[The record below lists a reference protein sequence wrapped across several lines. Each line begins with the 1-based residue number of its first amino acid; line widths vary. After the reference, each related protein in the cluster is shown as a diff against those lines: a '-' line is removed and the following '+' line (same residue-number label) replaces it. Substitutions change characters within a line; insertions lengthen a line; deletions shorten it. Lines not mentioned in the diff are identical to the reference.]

1 MSGRLTC
8 IQGHHW
14 ETDGTA
20 AACPVCDGAP
30 IPEAPSPESLAGL
43 LPAILDSMGDG
54 LIVADENGR
63 FVLFNTAARR
73 ILGEGPADIP
83 LKDWPQHYGLCR
95 PGDGTL
101 VDSRDLSLARSL
113 RGEETNQIEILVR
126 NPHVPGGVLISITG
140 RPVRDAQGT
149 PRGGVIV
156 LRDVTARKHTEDEL
170 RRSRERFALAVEG
183 SRDGLWD
190 WDVTRAEVYFSPRWK
205 AMLGYEDPEISNR
218 FEEWSSRL
226 HPEDR
231 ERALRTVDD
240 YFNGRTTEYSL
251 EHRLRHKDGS
261 YRWIL
266 ARGVAVRDAAGKIS
280 RMAGSHADV
289 TTRREEEEELRR
301 AKVAAEQ
308 ANRAKSEFLA
318 NISHELRTPVNGI
331 LVPTELMLNAP
342 LLPEQRDHLKD
353 VESSAH
359 ALLAVID
366 DLLAFA
372 SMETG
377 KLRITPREFPL
388 RSAVADALR
397 KLTTRAHAKGLKL
410 AWRVDPAVPDRF
422 IGDWPRLCQVVIH
435 LVGNAIKFTE
445 KGEVIVTI
453 KRGNE
458 LLLHFEVMDT
468 GIGVPLDKQQIIF
481 EPFVQ
486 ADGSTRRPYGGAG
499 LGLALSTR
507 LIQAM
512 DGRLW
517 VESAPGRGSVFQFD
531 VPLAAIPDAA
541 ESDGVSTAA
550 PSKLPRL
557 SRPLRLLIAE
567 DNPLNQKMSVA
578 LVQKLGCSAAVA
590 VDGAEALTALRREPF
605 DAVLMDVQ
613 MPGMDGLEATARIRA
628 GEEGTGLRLP
638 IIALTAHAMKG
649 DRERCLEAGMDA
661 YLSKPVSFHDLYLV
675 LADLADRMK
684 PRSAPITAEE
694 SSRIMS
700 EPSPPS
706 SVYNPQVALTRVGG
720 DEELLRELIE
730 VFLSDCP
737 KWMSDLHKAAVAG
750 NAVDLRRA
758 AHTIKGAVGY
768 FGADEAGAAADRLQE
783 LGRAG
788 DVAAAVAV
796 VPKLEQALE
805 QLTAVLN
812 AAGRS
817 PTQEKLP

>member
-1 MSGRLTC
+1 MSRRLTC
-8 IQGHHW
+8 IQGHYW
-14 ETDGTA
+14 QTDEAA

-30 IPEAPSPESLAGL
+30 IPAAPSPESLADL
-43 LPAILDSMGDG
+43 LPSILDSMGDG

-63 FVLFNTAARR
+63 FILFNAAARR
-73 ILGEGPADIP
+73 ILGEGPADLP
-83 LKDWPQHYGLCR
+83 LKDWPRHYGLCR
-95 PGDGTL
+95 PGDGSL
-101 VDSRDLSLARSL
+101 IDSRDLTIARAL
-113 RGEETNQIEILVR
+113 RGEETDQVEILVR

-140 RPVRDAQGT
+140 RPVRDAQGA

-156 LRDVTARKHTEDEL
+156 LRDVTAGKHVEDEL
-170 RRSRERFALAVEG
+170 LRSRERFALAVEG

-205 AMLGYEDPEISNR
+205 AMLGYEDSEISSR

-240 YFNGRTTEYSL
+240 YFNGLITEYSL

-266 ARGVAVRDAAGKIS
+266 ARGVAVRDAAGKIT

-289 TTRREEEEELRR
+289 TERREEEEELRR

-318 NISHELRTPVNGI
+318 NISHELRTPVNGV
-331 LVPTELMLNAP
+331 LVPTELMLASP

-377 KLRITPREFPL
+377 KLQIAPREFLL
-388 RSAVADALR
+388 RSAVDDALR

-410 AWRVDPAVPDRF
+410 AWRVDPAVPDRL
-422 IGDWPRLCQVVIH
+422 IGDWPRLCQVVVH

-445 KGEVIVTI
+445 KGEAIVTI
-453 KRGNE
+453 KTANE
-458 LLLHFEVMDT
+458 SVLHFDVMDT
-468 GIGVPLDKQQIIF
+468 GIGVPLDKQQVIF

-486 ADGSTRRPYGGAG
+486 ADGSMARPYGGAG
-499 LGLALSTR
+499 LGLAISTR
-507 LIQAM
+507 LIEAM
-512 DGRLW
+512 SGRLW
-517 VESAPGRGSVFQFD
+517 VESTPGRGSVFQFD
-531 VPLAAIPDAA
+531 VPLVAAPVVVAG
-541 ESDGVSTAA
+541 SDGVSTAS
-550 PSKLPRL
+550 PTKLPRL

-567 DNPLNQKMSVA
+567 DNALNQKMSVA
-578 LVQKLGCSAAVA
+578 LVQKLGCSAVVA
-590 VDGAEALTALRREPF
+590 SDGAEALSALRREPF

-613 MPGMDGLEATARIRA
+613 MPGMDGLEATIRIRA
-628 GEEGTGLRLP
+628 GEEGSGVRLP

-675 LADLADRMK
+675 LADLADRLK
-684 PRSAPITAEE
+684 SRSAPDAVEE
-694 SSRIMS
+694 MSRTMS
-700 EPSPPS
+700 DPKPPS
-706 SVYNPQVALTRVGG
+706 SVYDPQVALTRVGG

-730 VFLSDCP
+730 VFLSDSP
-737 KWMSDLHKAAVAG
+737 KWLSDLRKAAADG

-768 FGADEAGAAADRLQE
+768 FGADEAGAAADHLQE

-788 DVAAAVAV
+788 DAAAAVAV
-796 VPKLEQALE
+796 VPELEQALE
-805 QLTAVLN
+805 RLTAALN

-817 PTQEKLP
+817 PS